1 MQTKATIMSKSPLL
15 SLEWA
20 TKPDRLVRGRHTI
33 KCLKSQLHSY
43 LKIHCVCVCQL
54 LLGSGVGT
62 VRLYDTDAKKN
73 LYEMNIDETHPR

>member
-1 MQTKATIMSKSPLL
+1 MVQFVVWK
-15 SLEWA
+15 
-20 TKPDRLVRGRHTI
+20 V
-33 KCLKSQLHSY
+33 LHK
-43 LKIHCVCVCQL
+43 LMHWIVPVCASCGQL

>member
-1 MQTKATIMSKSPLL
+1 MDKTTSKASHSYTSTYQTKVCSNNIKLCL
-15 SLEWA
+15 S
-20 TKPDRLVRGRHTI
+20 V
-33 KCLKSQLHSY
+33 CLS
-43 LKIHCVCVCQL
+43 VCGQL

>member
-1 MQTKATIMSKSPLL
+1 M
-15 SLEWA
+15 
-20 TKPDRLVRGRHTI
+20 
-33 KCLKSQLHSY
+33 
-43 LKIHCVCVCQL
+43 CVCVRVCLRVYFQL

>member
-1 MQTKATIMSKSPLL
+1 MDVPILKDKND
-15 SLEWA
+15 
-20 TKPDRLVRGRHTI
+20 DRLLI
-33 KCLKSQLHSY
+33 LFF
-43 LKIHCVCVCQL
+43 VCGQL

>member
-1 MQTKATIMSKSPLL
+1 M
-15 SLEWA
+15 
-20 TKPDRLVRGRHTI
+20 
-33 KCLKSQLHSY
+33 HSFVSMR
-43 LKIHCVCVCQL
+43 VCASCGQL

>member
-1 MQTKATIMSKSPLL
+1 M
-15 SLEWA
+15 
-20 TKPDRLVRGRHTI
+20 
-33 KCLKSQLHSY
+33 
-43 LKIHCVCVCQL
+43 CVCVCVCVRVCVHGQL

>member
-1 MQTKATIMSKSPLL
+1 MQS
-15 SLEWA
+15 
-20 TKPDRLVRGRHTI
+20 R
-33 KCLKSQLHSY
+33 CQ
-43 LKIHCVCVCQL
+43 HCASCDQL